1 MPLFLSI
8 HSFPKGAFSLE
19 QVTQMAQMGQ
29 QDTSVRGHYS
39 TGNLTEGRAVCTFEA
54 PTKDELAQWFSKM
67 GMPYETIIS
76 AQWEGERGDI
86 RPL

>member
-8 HSFPKGAFSLE
+8 HSFPGGAFSLD

-29 QDTSVRGHYS
+29 QDTTVRGHYS
-39 TGNLTEGRAVCTFEA
+39 TGNLQEGKAVCTFEA
-54 PTKDELAQWFSKM
+54 PTESDLAQWFGKM
-67 GMPYETIIS
+67 GMPFDTIMP

-86 RPL
+86 RSV